1 MENVIDV
8 SKVNN
13 CWLVRI
19 LPFWLE
25 DKVNNEFVIKY
36 QQNCMKNGIFGM
48 GWSDDKKTG
57 ELKRLFNNRTIKENI
72 DKKEIKEFI
81 KLEKLYRNMEQSDF
95 IDMADL
101 YETKMRELE
110 MKNKDKGNE
119 GEKSEDDEEI
129 EKQNSGALR
138 RALNAYKNIQK
149 DDIVMTRLRNGRYY
163 IGRVS
168 SEEAFYNKGEDQ
180 EILKGYNSQGFSW
193 CCSVYKWY
201 SLSEEQVPT
210 DIVGRFSQRRQPTIQ
225 RAGDDRIRLLMIKMY
240 EQQENADSEFP
251 VEKLKI
257 DIPAIQ
263 LNEYN
268 FARALN
274 YMELEDLVYL
284 YMIEK
289 NKNYSLLPS
298 QCKISEIKYEF
309 FLLDKE
315 KNKITCQVKNREEV
329 RYNDY
334 KNEVRDSKDSKLK
347 KIYLFSGIEEY
358 GKYEKEDG
366 VEIIQRDKL
375 YKILKESDF
384 FKDKFENG
392 YYEITNKN
400 FKSVEEIEAPNE
412 EWRENENFRGNEK
425 RYRKKYYKDK
435 KGTPGICFNTKARIY
450 YNDEFKSFIV
460 SDQNGEYTKEIQR
473 IIEEWSKVIF

>member
-1 MENVIDV
+1 MEHVIDV

-19 LPFWLE
+19 LPFWQE
-25 DKVNNEFVIKY
+25 DKENNDLVIKY
-36 QQNCMKNGIFGM
+36 QQNCMKNNIFGM
-48 GWSDDKKTG
+48 GWSNDKKTG
-57 ELKRLFNNRTIKENI
+57 ELKRLFDNRTIKEKVAQN
-72 DKKEIKEFI
+72 EIKEFI
-81 KLEKLYRNMEQSDF
+81 KLEKLCRNMKKSDF

-101 YETKMRELE
+101 YETKMQELE
-110 MKNKDKGNE
+110 IKNKDKGNE
-119 GEKSEDDEEI
+119 EENLEDDEEV
-129 EKQNSGALR
+129 ERQNSGAMR

-149 DDIVMTRLRNGRYY
+149 DDIVITRLKNGRYY

-168 SEEAFYNKGEDQ
+168 SEEAFYNRGEDQ
-180 EILKGYNSQGFSW
+180 EILKEYNSQGFSW

-210 DIVGRFSQRRQPTIQ
+210 DIIGRFSQRRQPTIQ
-225 RAGDDRIRLLMIKMY
+225 RVGDDRIRLLMIKMY
-240 EQQENADSEFP
+240 EQQENADSEFK

-309 FLLDKE
+309 FLLDKD

-329 RYNDY
+329 KYNNY
-334 KNEVRDSKDSKLK
+334 KNEVRNSKNSKLK

-366 VEIIQRDKL
+366 VEIIERDKL

-392 YYEITNKN
+392 YYEITNEN
-400 FKSVEEIEAPNE
+400 FKNIEEIEVPSE
-412 EWRENENFRGNEK
+412 EWKENENFRGNEK
-425 RYRKKYYKDK
+425 RYRKRYYKDK
-435 KGTPGICFNTKARIY
+435 KGTPGIFFNTKARIY

-460 SDQNGEYTKEIQR
+460 SDPNGEHTKEIQR
-473 IIEEWSKVIF
+473 IVEEWSKVIF